1 MFDASINLEKIFKY
15 QYHIYNRRARSR
27 PKRTSSATRIPMT
40 TKFLTFVRD
49 RYVHYTMYI
58 VHVQMRRW
66 LCSRIF
72 PWLRLNILYG
82 ALSELLLSRGELVK
96 STGTGTPTNRRLS
109 CFFLCCENGAK
120 GCLLYKW
127 WSLEKD
133 TGTVCFKF
141 FFPDN
146 NSTSNLLFYLSL
158 KNFPLIL
165 CYVNCV
171 AELSPFFDDSGFWS
185 YHYCGSGCS
194 NKTKHKLIIT

>member
-109 CFFLCCENGAK
+109 CFFCAAKMVRKGAFCTNDEVLK
-120 GCLLYKW
+120 KIPVPYVL
-127 WSLEKD
+127 S
-133 TGTVCFKF
+133 F
-141 FFPDN
+141 FFR
-146 NSTSNLLFYLSL
+146 TI
-158 KNFPLIL
+158 IL
-165 CYVNCV
+165 RVIYY
-171 AELSPFFDDSGFWS
+171 FI
-185 YHYCGSGCS
+185 YH
-194 NKTKHKLIIT
+194 